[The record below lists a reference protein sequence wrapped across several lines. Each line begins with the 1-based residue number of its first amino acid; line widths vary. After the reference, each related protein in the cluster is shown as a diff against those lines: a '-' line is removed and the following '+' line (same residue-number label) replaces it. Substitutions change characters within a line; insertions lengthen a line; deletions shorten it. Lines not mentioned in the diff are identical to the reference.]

1 VVAASL
7 ARLRPIARWETGL
20 VLLAACVLIF
30 GTSTSPEFVSSRNFF
45 YMSLNVGE
53 VAIMTLPMALIVI
66 SGEIDL
72 SVASTLGMSSAL
84 LGFLWIRGW
93 PMPAVLVAVLAAGAI
108 AGLFNAVLITRL
120 GLPSLAVTIGTLTLY
135 RGVALILLGPN
146 SVSSFP
152 VAYTNV
158 GILPFPGTDIPY
170 SVVIFLVLAVLVGI
184 TLHATPVGRAIFAIG
199 LNKEAAA
206 FSGIRV
212 RRIKTVLYV
221 VSGVLSALAGI
232 LFTFRLATAIS
243 NNGTGLELDVVAV
256 VLFAGVSIFGGTGTI
271 VGLVLAI
278 FTFAAMQNALLLANF
293 NERAAG
299 IVTGSLLLAS
309 VLVPTA
315 VSYLSRLRRGLN
327 GPTGVSAAEQPMA
340 EPRASASEQP
350 RAGLESATARDRPV
364 WRANQPGTANGG

>member
-1 VVAASL
+1 VAVRV
-7 ARLRPIARWETGL
+7 ARLRPLARWETGL
-20 VLLAACVLIF
+20 VLLAAFVVIF
-30 GTSTSPEFVSSRNFF
+30 GTSTSPEFLTGRNFF

-53 VAIMTLPMALIVI
+53 VAIMALPMALIVI

-72 SVASTLGMSSAL
+72 SVASTLGMCSAL

-93 PMPAVLVAVLAAGAI
+93 PMPAVLAAVLGAGAI

-152 VAYTNV
+152 TAYTNV
-158 GILPFPGTDIPY
+158 GILPVTGTEIPY
-170 SVVIFLVLAVLVGI
+170 SIAIFLVLAVVVGI

-199 LNKEAAA
+199 LNKQAAA

-212 RRIKTVLYV
+212 TRIKTVLYV
-221 VSGVLSALAGI
+221 VSGLLSALAGI

-271 VGLVLAI
+271 VGVVLAI

-315 VSYLSRLRRGLN
+315 VSYLSRMRRGLI
-327 GPTGVSAAEQPMA
+327 GPTGAPAAEQQMA
-340 EPRASASEQP
+340 EGAATASKQS
-350 RAGLESATARDRPV
+350 RAGLESATAGDRPA
-364 WRANQPGTANGG
+364 WGANQPGTANGG

>member
-1 VVAASL
+1 MAARL

-20 VLLAACVLIF
+20 VLLAAFVVIF
-30 GTSTSPEFVSSRNFF
+30 GASTSPEFLTSRNFF

-53 VAIMTLPMALIVI
+53 VAIMALPMALIVI

-184 TLHATPVGRAIFAIG
+184 TVHATPAGRAIFAIG
-199 LNKEAAA
+199 LNKQAAA

-212 RRIKTVLYV
+212 TRIKTILYV

-232 LFTFRLATAIS
+232 LFTFRLSTAIS

-271 VGLVLAI
+271 AGVVLAL
-278 FTFAAMQNALLLANF
+278 FTFAAMQNALLLVNF

-315 VSYLSRLRRGLN
+315 VSYLSRQRSGLD
-327 GPTGVSAAEQPMA
+327 GPTGVPAAEQPVA

-350 RAGLESATARDRPV
+350 RAGLESATARDGPV
-364 WRANQPGTANGG
+364 WIASQSGTANGG